1 MAVRTAKEKE
11 NDSEDAND
19 HENRVDA
26 AVQRGGVG
34 VGFWGH
40 GIQREF
46 WGSGEVFIE
55 TIKNWQDNSVKTV
68 IIFVLYGLRSAM
80 SRS

>member
-1 MAVRTAKEKE
+1 VRPGEKK
-11 NDSEDAND
+11 NRDSDCRD
-19 HENRVDA
+19 HNQERVDA

-40 GIQREF
+40 RIEREF

-55 TIKNWQDNSVKTV
+55 TIENWQDNSFKTV
-68 IIFVLYGLRSAM
+68 IIFLLYVLRSAM
-80 SRS
+80 SPS